1 MQKIF
6 FKRAVRDLKANFLRY
21 LALGLLIIM
30 GMYLV
35 VSMTAAAELIIIGT
49 EKNSETHNTEDGQ
62 FSVFVPL
69 TDEEEKL
76 ISDKNITLEK
86 MFSLDYSL
94 SDRSVLRVFKN
105 RQGIDLIALDE
116 GRIAEN
122 QNEAVIEKR
131 YAAEHDL
138 SIGNKISFG
147 EKEFEIVGIGSVPDY
162 DAPYRE
168 LSDSAVDS
176 VGFGLAFVTEEAYS
190 ELLSENKSQRSE
202 NLVYAYRLNGNTSH
216 NDLKE
221 LLNGFE
227 ISADEVE
234 DEFFQEYW
242 SRTIGKKDEI
252 TDGIDKLNEGAEK
265 LSDGLKELS
274 KAAEAIP
281 MLPDEFK
288 SGISDSAEGAKSLSD
303 GTSELK
309 EQTDEIIEKYFDI
322 KLSKLTM
329 LLKAEDNMR
338 IGAAADDQ
346 VINKECG
353 LLAGVIVMA
362 LFTYVIS
369 VFVIHGIDKES
380 GIIGALYALGVKQRD
395 LIFHYLMIPVTVT
408 FISGIIGAAL
418 GFSEF
423 AIGFNA
429 ADCYDYFSIPEM
441 KPVYP
446 IYLIIYSVLMPPV
459 VAAIVNYLVI
469 KKRLSRTALS
479 LIRNE
484 QKSRKINS
492 VDLGKM
498 KFIPRFQIRQMLKE
512 LRTGFTVIFGM
523 FISMLVMMLCINVF
537 VMCNNIR
544 SGAERDTKFEYMYIY
559 KYPEETVPEDGTE
572 AFVKSLK
579 RENLGYNLEVTVLGI
594 TADNPY
600 FSARPEKGE
609 SMAVVSSAAAQ
620 KFGLKIGDDLIL
632 KDEDADRSYV
642 FTVTDIATYSP
653 ALYVFMDIDSM
664 RTLFGESEDYFNAVF
679 SDKELDIPS
688 GRLSAS
694 VKRDD
699 IVHSLSIFVDMMMPM
714 IITLSAASALIFC
727 VVMYLMI
734 GVMIDRSAFGIS
746 LVKIFG
752 FRTGE
757 IRRLYLDGN
766 FFTIAVGALIS
777 IPLSK
782 KVIDLIYP
790 FMVSN
795 VACGMELEFT
805 PQIYIGVFAAV
816 IILYLVINQVLVRKI
831 QKIIPAEV
839 LKNRE

>member
-6 FKRAVRDLKANFLRY
+6 FKRAVRDLKANFMRY

-35 VSMTAAAELIIIGT
+35 VSMTAAAELIITGT
-49 EKNSETHNTEDGQ
+49 EKSSREHNAEDGQ
-62 FSVFVPL
+62 FSVFLPL
-69 TDEEEKL
+69 TNEEEKL
-76 ISDKNITLEK
+76 LADNGIFLEK

-94 SDRSVLRVFKN
+94 SDGSFLRVFKN
-105 RQGIDLIALDE
+105 RREIDLIALDD
-116 GRIAEN
+116 GRLAEN
-122 QNEAVIEKR
+122 QCEIVIEKR
-131 YAAEHDL
+131 YAEEHDL
-138 SIGNKISFG
+138 NTGNKITFG
-147 EKEFEIVGIGSVPDY
+147 GKEFEVVGIGSVPDY

-216 NDLKE
+216 SDLKE

-242 SRTIGKKDEI
+242 KRTGGKKDDI
-252 TDGIDKLNEGAEK
+252 IDGINELNKGAET

-274 KAAEAIP
+274 ESAEAIP

-309 EQTDEIIEKYFDI
+309 EQTNEIIEKYFDI

-346 VINKECG
+346 VINKVCG

-380 GIIGALYALGVKQRD
+380 SIIGALYALGVKRRD
-395 LIFHYLMIPVTVT
+395 LIFHYLMIPVAVT
-408 FISGIIGAAL
+408 FVSGLIGAAL
-418 GFSEF
+418 GLSEF
-423 AIGFNA
+423 AIQSNV
-429 ADCYDYFSIPEM
+429 ADCYEYFSIPEM
-441 KPVYP
+441 EPVYP

-459 VAAIVNYLVI
+459 VAAIVNYFVI
-469 KKRLSRTALS
+469 KKRLSKTALS

-484 QKSRKINS
+484 QKSRRINS

-512 LRTGFTVIFGM
+512 LRTGFTVFFGM
-523 FISMLVMMLCINVF
+523 FFSMLVLMLCIDVY
-537 VMCNNIR
+537 VMCNNIK
-544 SGAERDTKFEYMYIY
+544 SGAERDTKFNYMYVY
-559 KYPEETVPEDGTE
+559 KYPEETVPEGSSE

-579 RENLGYNLEVTVLGI
+579 RENLGYNLEVTILGI

-609 SMAVVSSAAAQ
+609 NKVVVSSATAQ
-620 KFGLKIGDDLIL
+620 KFALKIGDDLIL

-642 FTVTDIATYSP
+642 FTVTDIAVYSP

-664 RTLFGESEDYFNAVF
+664 RSLFGESEDYFNAVF
-679 SDKELDIPS
+679 SDRELDIPS

-694 VKRDD
+694 VKRSD

-714 IITLSAASALIFC
+714 IITLSAASVLIFC

-746 LVKIFG
+746 LIKIFG
-752 FRTGE
+752 FRTKE

-766 FFTIAVGALIS
+766 LFTIAIGALIS

-782 KVIDLIYP
+782 KAIDMIYP

-816 IILYLVINQVLVRKI
+816 IILYLIIDQVLVRKI
-831 QKIIPAEV
+831 QKIVPAEV